1 MSGNTGN
8 SEMKLPKTPASR
20 DATVKRLVPGH
31 YDKDYN
37 WVEATEATAAAIT
50 NASFLPKS
58 GYERATE
65 LQTKYE
71 SEYVVWV
78 GKKNISFTEGYS
90 ELKRG
95 DLVEQ
100 VETVGPEGSGEG
112 GQGKRFRIVFP
123 GDYGP
128 AYQVALKEE
137 LEPEGDG
144 S

>member
-1 MSGNTGN
+1 MSGNN
-8 SEMKLPKTPASR
+8 SGMKLPKTPASR
-20 DATVKRLVPGH
+20 DATVKRLVSGH

-37 WVEATEATAAAIT
+37 WVEATEDTVATIAD
-50 NASFLPKS
+50 ASFLPKS

-71 SEYVVWV
+71 SEYVMWA
-78 GKKNISFTEGYS
+78 GKKNITFAKGYS

-95 DLVEQ
+95 DLVEI
-100 VETVGPEGSGEG
+100 VEQERPGGSMES

-128 AYQVALKEE
+128 AYQIALKEE